1 MGEYIHIR
9 GERMINLETLT
20 NKEKRTRKYIRNG
33 LNITVNLYGEVNPEL
48 MAKSVIKLSEK
59 EELQK
64 FL

>member
-20 NKEKRTRKYIRNG
+20 NKEKRTKKYIRDG
-33 LNITVNLYGEVNPEL
+33 LNITVNIYGEVNPEL